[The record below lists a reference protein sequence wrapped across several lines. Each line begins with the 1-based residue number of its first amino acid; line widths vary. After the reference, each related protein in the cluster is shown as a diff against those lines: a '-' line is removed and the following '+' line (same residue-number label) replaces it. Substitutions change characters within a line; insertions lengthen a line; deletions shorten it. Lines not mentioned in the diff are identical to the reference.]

1 MGKETA
7 VIKIPKGFD
16 IWQTLNCGQCF
27 RFTKRDDGV
36 ICGVLQNRSLE
47 FKVDGDSLNIN
58 CEQSFADKE
67 IYHFFDFV
75 FQSKS
80 LHDHPSVHSPDL
92 HNTVDAKD
100 ASFHY
105 C

>member
-47 FKVDGDSLNIN
+47 FKVDGDSLYIN
-58 CEQSFADKE
+58 CEQRKKFIIFLILKE
-67 IYHFFDFV
+67 IM
-75 FQSKS
+75 
-80 LHDHPSVHSPDL
+80 
-92 HNTVDAKD
+92 TVLKALYLPTKL
-100 ASFHY
+100 
-105 C
+105 